1 MTIKII
7 KNDSVSIDSPY
18 KIISHRSCPQE
29 SSITSTAESRIDQTR
44 LADAMAKEC
53 EIINKASIEAQRIID
68 AAKAEAAS
76 IYDAKIQEGF
86 ENGYSQGL
94 IHAEKDMQVKFE
106 EIEKMKEDAS
116 KEYKAMMKSAEP
128 NIVRLVMNISR
139 KFLKEKLE
147 DDKEIIVNMARETIL
162 KFTDAS
168 ELTIKVSSQDYGYVL
183 EKKGEIMS
191 QIYGLDSLEIIND
204 DNLQPGSCLVESKD
218 NSIDASIDKR
228 IDKIEKAF
236 GELLSHTLKA

>member
-7 KNDSVSIDSPY
+7 KNDTISVDSPY
-18 KIISHRSCPQE
+18 KIISHTSCPNE
-29 SSITSTAESRIDQTR
+29 SSITSTAKAGIDQTI
-44 LADAMAKEC
+44 LADAMAKES
-53 EIINKASIEAQRIID
+53 EIINKANIEAQRIVN

-86 ENGYSQGL
+86 ENGYNQGL
-94 IHAEKDMQVKFE
+94 IHAEKDMEVKFQ
-106 EIEKMKEDAS
+106 EIEKMKEDARE
-116 KEYKAMMKSAEP
+116 EYKAMMKSAEP

-139 KFLKEKLE
+139 KFLKEKLDE
-147 DDKEIIVNMARETIL
+147 DKEIIVNMARDTIQ
-162 KFTDAS
+162 KFTNAA

-183 EKKGEIMS
+183 EKKAEIMS

-228 IDKIEKAF
+228 MDKIEEAF
-236 GELLSHTLKA
+236 GELLNHTRRK